1 VGTEPI
7 KGITRKYNA
16 EGCKPI
22 TCSEQGWNNLLK
34 ECGIVINIFITMFF
48 LVVTITTIT
57 IIT

>member
-22 TCSEQGWNNLLK
+22 TCGEQGWNNLHK
-34 ECGIVINIFITMFF
+34 ECGIVINIFIMFF
-48 LVVTITTIT
+48 LIVTTTTIT
-57 IIT
+57 III